1 MAHVDLHG
9 RADLFQGELT
19 CQPFTTPDTP
29 LVVGILRARQQPE
42 HQPAEDDGQGKNQRC
57 LCE

>member
-1 MAHVDLHG
+1 MSICTDVRIYLRGGLA
-9 RADLFQGELT
+9 

-29 LVVGILRARQQPE
+29 LVVGILRARQEPE